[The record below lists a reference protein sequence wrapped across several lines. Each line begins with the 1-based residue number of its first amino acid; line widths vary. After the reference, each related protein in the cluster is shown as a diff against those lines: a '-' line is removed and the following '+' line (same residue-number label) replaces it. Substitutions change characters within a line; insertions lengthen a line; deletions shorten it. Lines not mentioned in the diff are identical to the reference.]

1 VPHRVDA
8 DERHYNAEKL
18 NEHDHF
24 SSQ

>member
-1 VPHRVDA
+1 VTHRVDA